1 MSNISTRSIRFTT
14 LSLLIALLF
23 ILTFTPLGFI
33 AIPPVSITIL
43 HIPVIIGS
51 ILLGPLYGGILG
63 LTFGL
68 LSIFKATTSAVSPV
82 DMMFSPF
89 ISGAPFASLILAL
102 VPRILLGVLPSLIN
116 QFLRRF
122 INKISLTTAISAG
135 IGAFCHAFLVYA
147 FLALFFS
154 VLPFKQ
160 IIFTVLSLNG
170 GLGIIVAVITVPLI
184 TIPLNKFLLS
194 SNSPLSMIRTN

>member
-1 MSNISTRSIRFTT
+1 MSNISRKSIRFTT
-14 LSLLIALLF
+14 LSLLVALLV
-23 ILTFTPLGFI
+23 ILAFTPLGFI
-33 AIPPVSITIL
+33 SIPPISITIL

-51 ILLGPLYGGILG
+51 ILLGPVCGGILG

-102 VPRILLGVLPSLIN
+102 FPRIILGILPALIN
-116 QFLRRF
+116 RFLY
-122 INKISLTTAISAG
+122 KLVKKVVLTTAISAG
-135 IGAFCHAFLVYA
+135 IGAFFHAFLVYSC
-147 FLALFFS
+147 LATFFS

-160 IIFTVLSLNG
+160 VLLTVLSLNG
-170 GLGIIVAVITVPLI
+170 GLGILVAIITVPLI
-184 TIPLNKFLLS
+184 TVPLNKYLTLS
-194 SNSPLSMIRTN
+194 NNPLSLNL